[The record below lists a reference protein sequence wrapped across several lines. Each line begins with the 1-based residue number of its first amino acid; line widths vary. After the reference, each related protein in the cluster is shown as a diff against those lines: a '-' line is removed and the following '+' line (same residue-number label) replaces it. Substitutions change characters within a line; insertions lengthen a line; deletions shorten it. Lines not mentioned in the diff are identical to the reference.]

1 MAMAATVEKHSNHP
15 IARAI
20 VAFAQNLPLYE
31 YEATELKEIAGQGL
45 QAVVEGKRILVGNG
59 KLLKNNNISYDEA
72 IDDIVETKVLVG
84 IDNRFAGYMIIAD
97 EVRREASELIAKLRH
112 TYKIHTVMLSGDS
125 EPIAHKVGSDIG
137 IDEIYGG
144 LLPENKVEVI
154 ERIKSDNGSVV
165 AYFGDG
171 INDSPALALSDVG
184 IAMGSLGSQA
194 AIEIAD
200 IVIQTDD
207 ITAIADAIKIAGITQ
222 RVVIQNI
229 VLALGIKFIIMLLA
243 VLGFASMW
251 LAVFADVGVA
261 LLAILNSVRII
272 FKKI

>member
-1 MAMAATVEKHSNHP
+1 
-15 IARAI
+15 
-20 VAFAQNLPLYE
+20 
-31 YEATELKEIAGQGL
+31 
-45 QAVVEGKRILVGNG
+45 
-59 KLLKNNNISYDEA
+59 
-72 IDDIVETKVLVG
+72 
-84 IDNRFAGYMIIAD
+84 
-97 EVRREASELIAKLRH
+97 
-112 TYKIHTVMLSGDS
+112 
-125 EPIAHKVGSDIG
+125 
-137 IDEIYGG
+137 
-144 LLPENKVEVI
+144 
-154 ERIKSDNGSVV
+154 
-165 AYFGDG
+165 
-171 INDSPALALSDVG
+171 
-184 IAMGSLGSQA
+184 MGSLGSQA

>member
-1 MAMAATVEKHSNHP
+1 
-15 IARAI
+15 
-20 VAFAQNLPLYE
+20 
-31 YEATELKEIAGQGL
+31 
-45 QAVVEGKRILVGNG
+45 
-59 KLLKNNNISYDEA
+59 
-72 IDDIVETKVLVG
+72 
-84 IDNRFAGYMIIAD
+84 MIIAD

-112 TYKIHTVMLSGDS
+112 TYKIRTVMLSGDS

-184 IAMGSLGSQA
+184 MVLGSLGSQA

-207 ITAIADAIKIAGITQ
+207 ITAIDKYIRSQICREGMNRLSHQCDT
-222 RVVIQNI
+222 
-229 VLALGIKFIIMLLA
+229 L
-243 VLGFASMW
+243 
-251 LAVFADVGVA
+251 
-261 LLAILNSVRII
+261 
-272 FKKI
+272 

>member
-1 MAMAATVEKHSNHP
+1 
-15 IARAI
+15 
-20 VAFAQNLPLYE
+20 
-31 YEATELKEIAGQGL
+31 
-45 QAVVEGKRILVGNG
+45 
-59 KLLKNNNISYDEA
+59 
-72 IDDIVETKVLVG
+72 
-84 IDNRFAGYMIIAD
+84 
-97 EVRREASELIAKLRH
+97 
-112 TYKIHTVMLSGDS
+112 MLSGDS

-154 ERIKSDNGSVV
+154 ERIKSDDDSVV

-184 IAMGSLGSQA
+184 MAVGSLGSQA

-207 ITAIADAIKIAGITQ
+207 ITAIADAINIAGITQ

-229 VLALGIKFIIMLLA
+229 VLALGIKFVIMLLA

>member
-1 MAMAATVEKHSNHP
+1 MAV
-15 IARAI
+15 
-20 VAFAQNLPLYE
+20 
-31 YEATELKEIAGQGL
+31 
-45 QAVVEGKRILVGNG
+45 
-59 KLLKNNNISYDEA
+59 
-72 IDDIVETKVLVG
+72 
-84 IDNRFAGYMIIAD
+84 
-97 EVRREASELIAKLRH
+97 
-112 TYKIHTVMLSGDS
+112 
-125 EPIAHKVGSDIG
+125 
-137 IDEIYGG
+137 
-144 LLPENKVEVI
+144 
-154 ERIKSDNGSVV
+154 
-165 AYFGDG
+165 
-171 INDSPALALSDVG
+171 
-184 IAMGSLGSQA
+184 GSLGSQA

-200 IVIQTDD
+200 IVIQTDN

>member
-1 MAMAATVEKHSNHP
+1 M
-15 IARAI
+15 
-20 VAFAQNLPLYE
+20 
-31 YEATELKEIAGQGL
+31 
-45 QAVVEGKRILVGNG
+45 
-59 KLLKNNNISYDEA
+59 
-72 IDDIVETKVLVG
+72 
-84 IDNRFAGYMIIAD
+84 
-97 EVRREASELIAKLRH
+97 
-112 TYKIHTVMLSGDS
+112 
-125 EPIAHKVGSDIG
+125 
-137 IDEIYGG
+137 
-144 LLPENKVEVI
+144 
-154 ERIKSDNGSVV
+154 

>member
-1 MAMAATVEKHSNHP
+1 M
-15 IARAI
+15 
-20 VAFAQNLPLYE
+20 
-31 YEATELKEIAGQGL
+31 
-45 QAVVEGKRILVGNG
+45 
-59 KLLKNNNISYDEA
+59 
-72 IDDIVETKVLVG
+72 
-84 IDNRFAGYMIIAD
+84 
-97 EVRREASELIAKLRH
+97 
-112 TYKIHTVMLSGDS
+112 
-125 EPIAHKVGSDIG
+125 
-137 IDEIYGG
+137 
-144 LLPENKVEVI
+144 EVI
-154 ERIKSDNGSVV
+154 KRIKSDNGSVV

-184 IAMGSLGSQA
+184 MTLNSLGSQA

-272 FKKI
+272 FNKI

>member
-1 MAMAATVEKHSNHP
+1 MA
-15 IARAI
+15 
-20 VAFAQNLPLYE
+20 L
-31 YEATELKEIAGQGL
+31 
-45 QAVVEGKRILVGNG
+45 
-59 KLLKNNNISYDEA
+59 
-72 IDDIVETKVLVG
+72 
-84 IDNRFAGYMIIAD
+84 
-97 EVRREASELIAKLRH
+97 
-112 TYKIHTVMLSGDS
+112 
-125 EPIAHKVGSDIG
+125 
-137 IDEIYGG
+137 
-144 LLPENKVEVI
+144 
-154 ERIKSDNGSVV
+154 
-165 AYFGDG
+165 
-171 INDSPALALSDVG
+171 
-184 IAMGSLGSQA
+184 GSLGSQA

>member
-1 MAMAATVEKHSNHP
+1 M
-15 IARAI
+15 
-20 VAFAQNLPLYE
+20 
-31 YEATELKEIAGQGL
+31 
-45 QAVVEGKRILVGNG
+45 
-59 KLLKNNNISYDEA
+59 
-72 IDDIVETKVLVG
+72 
-84 IDNRFAGYMIIAD
+84 
-97 EVRREASELIAKLRH
+97 
-112 TYKIHTVMLSGDS
+112 
-125 EPIAHKVGSDIG
+125 
-137 IDEIYGG
+137 
-144 LLPENKVEVI
+144 EVI
-154 ERIKSDNGSVV
+154 ERIKSDDGSVV

-184 IAMGSLGSQA
+184 IAVGSLGSQA

-207 ITAIADAIKIAGITQ
+207 ITAIVDAIKIAGITQ